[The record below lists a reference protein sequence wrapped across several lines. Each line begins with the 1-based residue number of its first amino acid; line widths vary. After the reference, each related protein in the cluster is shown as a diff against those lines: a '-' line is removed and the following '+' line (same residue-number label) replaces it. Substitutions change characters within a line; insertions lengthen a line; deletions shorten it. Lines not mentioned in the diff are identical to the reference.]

1 MLDRIQNTY
10 DFCGGGLLQTVE
22 IPYSKMVK
30 MLGKPI
36 DDCDEKTDVEWSIK
50 FKGECFSIY
59 NYKDGINYNGLS
71 GIPNECLSD
80 FHIGGSVKSYALE
93 LKEYLLDNIP
103 EGEDFPAITQKN
115 IEKILERVKELNYI
129 QYTQLNNFLDEIGA

>member
-59 NYKDGINYNGLS
+59 NYKEGEGKMNYNYKGKGVSKGELIFLGIIVGIFLGGFLALLTIFISAQLGFPVPEKLYPSLGLLFW
-71 GIPNECLSD
+71 GICFISFMES
-80 FHIGGSVKSYALE
+80 
-93 LKEYLLDNIP
+93 
-103 EGEDFPAITQKN
+103 
-115 IEKILERVKELNYI
+115 
-129 QYTQLNNFLDEIGA
+129 